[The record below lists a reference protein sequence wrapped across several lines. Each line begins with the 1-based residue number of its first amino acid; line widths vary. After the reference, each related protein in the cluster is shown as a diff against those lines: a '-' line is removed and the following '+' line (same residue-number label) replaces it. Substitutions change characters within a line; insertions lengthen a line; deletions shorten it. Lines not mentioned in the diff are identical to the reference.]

1 MDTIKKIFFIILL
14 FSINNYS
21 QSLFIGLG
29 SGISIVQ
36 GNNYFTNNLGPAGL
50 YFVNGAESEFKGLNF
65 KNGYDFAVNIKCRFK
80 YIPFSLVTQIN
91 YIPLR
96 GNQSV
101 NIYDDLLKQNILND
115 VTTEIDIWSLKIGAR
130 YATEIQK
137 VKPYLTASMLL
148 NYFGDTWLQFEHDN
162 NITLWRNYQ
171 NGMRY
176 GLSIGFGLGYEI
188 INNINLEIE
197 TNYDYMNLWNRRGAN
212 PIDKIHPSVE
222 ERMNTLNIELGVYY
236 KIL

>member
-1 MDTIKKIFFIILL
+1 MDAIKKIFFIILL
-14 FSINNYS
+14 LSINNYS
-21 QSLFIGLG
+21 QSLSIGLG

-50 YFVNGAESEFKGLNF
+50 YYVNGAESEFKGLDFRNE
-65 KNGYDFAVNIKCRFK
+65 YDFAVNIKYGFK
-80 YIPFSLVTQIN
+80 YVPFSLVAQIH
-91 YIPLR
+91 YLPLR
-96 GNQSV
+96 GIQSV

-130 YATEIQK
+130 YATIIQK
-137 VKPYLTASMLL
+137 VKPYLTASILL
-148 NYFGDTWLQFEHDN
+148 NYFGDTWFKFEHDN
-162 NITLWRNYQ
+162 NISKWRNYK

-176 GLSIGFGLGYEI
+176 GLNLGFGFGYEV
-188 INNINLEIE
+188 INNIDLDIE
-197 TNYDYMNLWNRRGAN
+197 ANYNFMNLWNRRGTN

-236 KIL
+236 RML